1 MPKRKRITSEAL
13 QDIRDHIAWAR
24 TEPAEF
30 ARDAAG
36 EIIMEYGKP
45 KYLPARRCLNVPDRM
60 VRALRLPPADIR
72 TLRKSLGLT
81 QAAMAQR
88 VGVSTRTYHSWESG
102 EGVPSDPCQ
111 RTLLRLQRDADRLPP
126 LTPEMIRQAREA
138 WQHTKASYA
147 RELRVSA
154 MSVGRWEAGTATPR
168 PDKAKEIFGDYQFA
182 VATGLI
188 K

>member
-1 MPKRKRITSEAL
+1 MSKRKRVTPEAL
-13 QDIRDHIAWAR
+13 QDIQAHIAWAKS
-24 TEPAEF
+24 EPVEF

-45 KYLPARRCLNVPDRM
+45 KYLPARRRLHVPEKM
-60 VRALRLPPADIR
+60 VRALRLPPTDIR
-72 TLRKSLGLT
+72 AIRKSLGLT
-81 QAAMAQR
+81 QTEMAQR
-88 VGVSTRTYHSWESG
+88 VGVSRRIYQSWEVG
-102 EGVPSDPCQ
+102 DVVPSDSNQ
-111 RTLLRLQRDADRLPP
+111 RALLRLQRDIDQLPP

-138 WQHTKASYA
+138 RQHTKASYA
-147 RELRVSA
+147 RELHVSA

-168 PDKAKEIFGDYQFA
+168 PDKAKEILGDYQFA